1 MVQGSDN
8 ANAHAL
14 LSWVARE
21 HSRSLEISRHLFL
34 LMSCFHKGCQ
44 LAAMLQCLLA
54 MNAVQTTT
62 ELLASAE
69 QELQAFAGAV
79 TGLFGEEQ
87 AQQSAQDWLQELELM
102 DWPTG
107 DEVPNWRRV
116 TIAAAARLAGRLKT
130 QI

>member
-1 MVQGSDN
+1 
-8 ANAHAL
+8 
-14 LSWVARE
+14 
-21 HSRSLEISRHLFL
+21 
-34 LMSCFHKGCQ
+34 
-44 LAAMLQCLLA
+44 MLQCLLA